1 MKGMCTEQVNQEKDD
16 LEDEWLL
23 ESPFF
28 WSTPSVM
35 ALQDSRIKE
44 FKYSI
49 NWFWPRMFHNV
60 DGGAYQLLWWYESKS
75 SRFFMMRHR
84 LIEVGIFSR
93 KQGYESKSSKFL
105 MMRHR
110 LIEVG
115 IIIWKQGP
123 TSFFWNRSRYGT
135 HF

>member
-49 NWFWPRMFHNV
+49 N
-60 DGGAYQLLWWYESKS
+60 
-75 SRFFMMRHR
+75 
-84 LIEVGIFSR
+84 
-93 KQGYESKSSKFL
+93 
-105 MMRHR
+105 
-110 LIEVG
+110 
-115 IIIWKQGP
+115 
-123 TSFFWNRSRYGT
+123 
-135 HF
+135 